1 MTDSTQSTEHYL
13 SAKNFHAEEWHTTRG
28 RILREVIFGCNDGLV
43 TTLGFLAGVTGSIV
57 QKDVILLAALA
68 EIVAGAFSMS
78 TGAYIS
84 SKSQREFYEMEIK
97 REKREIEE
105 DPQHEKDE
113 IRQIYKER
121 GFSDDEITIL
131 VRRITSDKDLW
142 LKFML
147 REELGLGDEA
157 FSNPIRIGAV
167 MGFSF
172 LIGSFFPLVPYFL
185 FPPGTALIVSSIVS
199 LGFLFTLGALKTRIT
214 KMNWLKSGLEMLAVG
229 TGCAVVGYI
238 VGLFVSNLTGK

>member
-1 MTDSTQSTEHYL
+1 MTDSVRSTEQYL
-13 SAKNFHAEEWHTTRG
+13 TTKNFHAEEWHTAKG

-57 QKDVILLAALA
+57 QKDVILLAGLA

-84 SKSQREFYEMEIK
+84 SKSQREFYEMEIR
-97 REKREIEE
+97 RERREIEE
-105 DPQHEKDE
+105 DPQHEMDE
-113 IRQIYKER
+113 IRQIYAER
-121 GFSDDEITIL
+121 GFSDEEIDIL
-131 VRRITSDKDLW
+131 VKRITSDKDLW
-142 LKFML
+142 LRFML

-157 FSNPIRIGAV
+157 FSNPVRIGAI

-172 LIGSFFPLVPYFL
+172 LIGSFFPLAPYFF
-185 FPPGTALIVSSIVS
+185 FPPGTALVISSIVS
-199 LGFLFTLGALKTRIT
+199 LGFLFALGAWKTKIT
-214 KMNWLKSGLEMLAVG
+214 KMNWLKSGFEMLAVG
-229 TGCAVVGYI
+229 TGCAAVGYA